1 MLPGNCWLGL
11 VLLKFGPILIVDL
24 IVTDIKY
31 QEKYFLLKLLLFHDL
46 HSCDL
51 WMWYDPLFPRLQ
63 HGTIQLVAM
72 FWLTARCTIGSW
84 YSPSFTPFSSSDR
97 TGNLGEKCFIF
108 SSPCQHTLLFTYFWF
123 TFKSAASNLN
133 VNDSCIFWGG
143 NFLHFLIAFYD

>member
-11 VLLKFGPILIVDL
+11 ALLKFGPILIVDL
-24 IVTDIKY
+24 IVTEIKY
-31 QEKYFLLKLLLFHDL
+31 QEKCFLLKLLLFHDL

-97 TGNLGEKCFIF
+97 TGNLGGKMFHIFFSVSAHSFIHLLSVYFQKRCFQFKC
-108 SSPCQHTLLFTYFWF
+108 QWF
-123 TFKSAASNLN
+123 LHFL
-133 VNDSCIFWGG
+133 G

>member
-31 QEKYFLLKLLLFHDL
+31 QEKYFLLKLLLFNDL

-51 WMWYDPLFPRLQ
+51 WYDPLFPRLQ

-97 TGNLGEKCFIF
+97 KMFHIFFPLSAHSFIHLLLIYFQKRCFQFKC
-108 SSPCQHTLLFTYFWF
+108 QWF
-123 TFKSAASNLN
+123 LHFL
-133 VNDSCIFWGG
+133 GG